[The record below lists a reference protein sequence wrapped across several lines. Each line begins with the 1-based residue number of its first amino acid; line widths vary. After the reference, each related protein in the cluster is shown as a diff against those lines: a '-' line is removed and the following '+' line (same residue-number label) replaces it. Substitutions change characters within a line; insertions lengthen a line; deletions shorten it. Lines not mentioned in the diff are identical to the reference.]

1 MDLKLENLT
10 EEQKENVL
18 KLAEQIKQEE
28 KKALYLKGHVASGIS
43 VGDQVKITPECV
55 AESNGYVFTRIGQS
69 RLPKGY
75 IGEVTRDDKEKGFWV
90 DGEHL
95 CPYYVLEKIKEYWVV
110 IWWRKTQP
118 SEKRSFETIF
128 KSREGAEKSV
138 DGSFIKN
145 NESYEH
151 VIRKLNDL

>member
-43 VGDQVKITPECV
+43 AGDRVKITAECV

-69 RLPKGY
+69 RQPKGY
-75 IGEVTRDDKEKGFWV
+75 IGEVTFDDKEKGFWV
-90 DGEHL
+90 DGEYL
-95 CPYYVLEKIKEYWVV
+95 CPYYVLEKIEEQWVV
-110 IWWRKTQP
+110 LWWSKKNP
-118 SEKRSFETIF
+118 SDKSILPKIYNSEKTAILAF
-128 KSREGAEKSV
+128 KYGLKPNEHESL
-138 DGSFIKN
+138 IKQIN
-145 NESYEH
+145 
-151 VIRKLNDL
+151 L